1 MKNFS
6 ELINGLQHIGLPT
19 SDVQKTIDFYAS
31 LGFEVAWE
39 NRKPAKERV
48 AFLKKGSCVM
58 ETYYSEAPAMTVG
71 SVDHVALDVTDID
84 AAYEAAKALGYTALE
99 GQITFLPFFANG
111 VRFFTIL
118 GPNREKVEFNQY
130 L

>member
-6 ELINGLQHIGLPT
+6 ELVNGLQHIGLPT

-39 NRKPAKERV
+39 NQKPEKERV

-58 ETYYSEAPAMTVG
+58 ETYYSEAPAMKAG
-71 SVDHVALDVTDID
+71 AVDHVALDVTDIE
-84 AAYEAAKALGYTALE
+84 AAYEAARALGYTALE
-99 GQITFLPFFANG
+99 GQITFLPFFTNG

-118 GPNREKVEFNQY
+118 GPNHEKVEFNQY

>member
-1 MKNFS
+1 MKTLN

-19 SDVQKTIDFYAS
+19 ADVQKTIDFYAKLS
-31 LGFEVAWE
+31 FEVLWE
-39 NRKPAKERV
+39 NRKPGNERV
-48 AFLKKGSCVM
+48 AFLKKGSCVV
-58 ETYYSEAPAMTVG
+58 ETYFSETPVMTAG
-71 SVDHVALDVTDID
+71 AVDHIALDVTDVE
-84 AAYEAAKALGYTALE
+84 AAYEAAQALGYASLE

-118 GPNREKVEFNQY
+118 GPNSEKIEFNQY